1 MPILSYEPNILRSKI
16 SKAIR
21 RILRHKKV
29 EDDRD
34 IIPLQAYLGDSG
46 TKPLHCRRT
55 LAQFAYYML
64 DSTESRDMDQVLYR
78 WGRKKLEEIGK
89 AEDASVLMVDQ
100 LWLWVLHDGESP
112 ANSKE
117 KFPSFPECSCVEP
130 KIYGG

>member
-29 EDDRD
+29 EDAEDDRD
-34 IIPLQAYLGDSG
+34 IIHLQAYLGDSG

-89 AEDASVLMVDQ
+89 AEDALVLMVDQ

-112 ANSKE
+112 ANLKKTSL
-117 KFPSFPECSCVEP
+117 FPRVFMR
-130 KIYGG
+130 